1 MRIVLL
7 ALAATTLAACAELPS
22 TANVDEVTAE
32 TQTAEVPPSANKAE
46 KEEVKTAETAVA
58 PEDETVIFD
67 TGENSQSTEPTVN
80 IASVPPID
88 DELLTIAG
96 VEASAELFASPQ
108 RQRVLMEHLIRE
120 TFPDRYRTM
129 LAIAN
134 CESTGLIHWLP
145 DGTLR
150 PHATG
155 ASSAAGVLQ
164 VLRITHGPEMR
175 AKGLDIENPLHYMK
189 WVRFMVDRRPSL
201 SDWAECLPG
210 RLASR

>member
-1 MRIVLL
+1 MKIVPLV
-7 ALAATTLAACAELPS
+7 AFAATLLAACAELPS
-22 TANVDEVTAE
+22 TEALLPTATVDEVTTVE
-32 TQTAEVPPSANKAE
+32 SAEVTSSADNKH
-46 KEEVKTAETAVA
+46 EVTISDDA
-58 PEDETVIFD
+58 
-67 TGENSQSTEPTVN
+67 ENSRSTELTVDK
-80 IASVPPID
+80 AFVQPID

-96 VEASAELFASPQ
+96 VETPEDLFASPQ
-108 RQRVLMEHLIRE
+108 RQRILMDHLIRE

-150 PHATG
+150 PHDRG
-155 ASSAAGVLQ
+155 ESSSAGVFQ

-175 AKGLDIENPLHYMK
+175 ARSLDIENPLHYMK